1 MLDQQVTIVR
11 DRWKRLVT
19 EMKSSID
26 NQRMIIAEARSILNW
41 FCW

>member
-19 EMKSSID
+19 KMKSSID